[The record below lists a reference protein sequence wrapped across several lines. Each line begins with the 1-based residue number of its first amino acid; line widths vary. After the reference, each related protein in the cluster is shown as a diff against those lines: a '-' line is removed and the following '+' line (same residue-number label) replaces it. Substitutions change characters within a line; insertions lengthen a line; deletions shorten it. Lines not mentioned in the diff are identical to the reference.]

1 MTSKYYYILMA
12 DIIESRSKEGS
23 ELMEGFKY
31 MVEEARVQYRPKFI
45 SPLTIT
51 LGDEF
56 QSIVQSLQDG
66 IDMIFKIEEY
76 RIRKKYNFELRYVIN
91 YGKIDTPI
99 NTEIAHEMLGE
110 GLTEAREALK
120 NLKSQNQNYMVLLN
134 DKKLA
139 DYLNKLL
146 FIYHSIISHWSRK
159 DYEIAGY
166 FMQFKDYKKV
176 AELAGRDV
184 SSAWRKQKT
193 LRMKEYLTIKNLI
206 QSMAYESFE

>member
-1 MTSKYYYILMA
+1 MASNYYYILMA
-12 DIIESRSKEGS
+12 DIVESRSKDGS

-31 MVEEARVQYRPKFI
+31 MVEETTVQYKPKFL

-66 IDMIFKIEEY
+66 IDLIFKIEEY

-110 GLTEAREALK
+110 GLTDAREALK
-120 NLKSQNQNYMVLLN
+120 KLKRKDQNYMVLLKN
-134 DKKLA
+134 KKLA
-139 DYLNKLL
+139 DYLNQLL
-146 FIYHSIISHWSRK
+146 FIYHSIISHWNKK
-159 DYEIAGY
+159 DYEIISY
-166 FMQFKDYKKV
+166 FMQVKDYKIV
-176 AELAGRDV
+176 ADLAERDV

-193 LRMKEYLTIKNLI
+193 LRMKEYFTIKNLI
-206 QSMAYESFE
+206 QSMTYESFK

>member
-1 MTSKYYYILMA
+1 MNKENHYIFMA
-12 DIIESRSKEGS
+12 DIIKSRSREGS
-23 ELMEGFKY
+23 ELMEGFRY
-31 MVEEARVQYRPKFI
+31 MVEETKVQYKPKFI

-120 NLKSQNQNYMVLLN
+120 NLKRKDQNYMVFLK
-134 DKKLA
+134 DKKLT
-139 DYLNKLL
+139 DYLNQLF

-159 DYEIAGY
+159 DYEIIGY
-166 FMQFKDYKKV
+166 FMQLKDYKKV
-176 AELAGRDV
+176 AEWAGRDV

-193 LRMKEYLTIKNLI
+193 LRMKEYFTIKNLI
-206 QSMAYESFE
+206 QSMTYESLE

>member
-1 MTSKYYYILMA
+1 MTSNYYYILMA
-12 DIIESRSKEGS
+12 DIVESRSREGS
-23 ELMEGFKY
+23 NLMEGFKY
-31 MVEEARVQYRPKFI
+31 MVEETTVQYKPKFI

-66 IDMIFKIEEY
+66 IDMIFNIEEY

-99 NTEIAHEMLGE
+99 NTEIAHEMLGK

-120 NLKSQNQNYMVLLN
+120 NLKHKDQNYMVLLN

-139 DYLNKLL
+139 DYLNQL
-146 FIYHSIISHWSRK
+146 FFICHSIISHWSKK
-159 DYEIAGY
+159 DYDIISY
-166 FMQFKDYKKV
+166 FLRERDYKKV

-193 LRMKEYLTIKNLI
+193 LRMKEYFTLKNLI
-206 QSMAYESFE
+206 LSMTYESFE